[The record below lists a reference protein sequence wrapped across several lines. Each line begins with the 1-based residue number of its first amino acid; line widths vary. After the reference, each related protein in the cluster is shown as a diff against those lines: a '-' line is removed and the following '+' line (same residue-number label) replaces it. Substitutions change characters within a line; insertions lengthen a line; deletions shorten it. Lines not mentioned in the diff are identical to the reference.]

1 MKSLIVPGTMESLQ
15 IVSNFVLRTARQA
28 RLTARAAYGLRL
40 AVDEIATNIITHGY
54 CQAGRPGPLRLRAE
68 WDERRLA
75 IHLEDKGITYDPLQV
90 KPPHDL
96 HWPAEKRRLGGLGIF
111 LALRNVDRFR
121 YERLEDCNRSTFEVF
136 MSRHRCRKKGEKRR
150 TLRRLRR

>member
-1 MKSLIVPGTMESLQ
+1 MKSLIVPGTAESLR

-40 AVDEIATNIITHGY
+40 AVDEIATNIVTHGY
-54 CQAGRPGPLRLRAE
+54 CQSGRQGPLRLKAE

-75 IHLEDKGITYDPLQV
+75 IYLEDKGVTYDPRQV
-90 KPPHDL
+90 EPPYDL
-96 HWPAEKRRLGGLGIF
+96 HWPAEKRRVGGLGIF
-111 LALRNVDRFR
+111 LALRNVDRFQ
-121 YERLEDCNRSTFEVF
+121 YERLEDCNRSTFVVF
-136 MSRHRCRKKGEKRR
+136 MSRHRGRQKEEKRR